1 MISFVE
7 PTPGLLVAGKYRL
20 LDRIGVGGMSE
31 VYRAE
36 NILIGRTVALKL
48 LHPERAGDANLTR
61 RLFQEAQSVSRIRH
75 PGIVDVL
82 DAGTGET
89 GPFIVMEHLEGQ
101 SAANV
106 LKTHGR
112 IGLAATL
119 GTVLPVLEALEAA
132 HAAGVVHRDLKPENV
147 FYATE
152 SGQVTVKLLDFGV
165 AKVLFGAAPQ
175 TSTGIVFGTPDYLS
189 PEQANAEPL
198 IDGRSDLF
206 AVGVL
211 LFELL
216 TNQRPFHAPTAVA
229 TAYKIAHAKT
239 PLLREHGV
247 ANDPLLDAI
256 LTRALQKRP
265 EERYASAA
273 DFGRELRLIAPSDA
287 AMRGA
292 LRDLMSDERARI
304 SMDATVRASLRDEPS
319 ARSTPSHSTPSRPPS
334 GPRSVPSRFVGQCH
348 VRGLVLKAI
357 DQHIRA
363 HCSAER
369 RLELLSK
376 LQPEHARDL
385 LDDTLQAI
393 VYYDL
398 EGITRYLDVATQELF
413 SNDVAWCRTAG
424 QRAVGGTLSSILR
437 GALRSGSASTVL
449 KRVAPVVGRLFDFG
463 LWEVGGEDGAVTS
476 VRVTDFEPV
485 SLPLRLWT
493 VGLFEG
499 ALGACDPRPSLTIT
513 RGDAAFA
520 PQLALSMVESRAP

>member
-1 MISFVE
+1 MMSFVE
-7 PTPGLLVAGKYRL
+7 PASGLLVAGKYKL
-20 LDRIGVGGMSE
+20 LERIGVGGMSE

-48 LHPERAGDANLTR
+48 LHPERAGDQNLTR

-89 GPFIVMEHLEGQ
+89 GPFIVMEYLEGQ
-101 SAANV
+101 SVANV
-106 LKTHGR
+106 LRQHGKL
-112 IGLAATL
+112 GLAATL
-119 GTVLPVLEALEAA
+119 STVLPVLEALDAA

-147 FYATE
+147 FYATDG
-152 SGQVTVKLLDFGV
+152 GQVTVKLLDFGV

-239 PLLREHGV
+239 PRLSDHGV

-265 EERYASAA
+265 EERYATAA
-273 DFGRELRLIAPSDA
+273 EFAHELRLIAPSDA
-287 AMRGA
+287 AMRAA
-292 LRDLMSDERARI
+292 LRELMNDERARVG
-304 SMDATVRASLRDEPS
+304 MDATVRASWRGEPS
-319 ARSTPSHSTPSRPPS
+319 MPTPSRPPS

-348 VRGLVLKAI
+348 VRGLVLKAV
-357 DQHIRA
+357 DDHIRA
-363 HCSAER
+363 HCSAGR
-369 RLELLSK
+369 RLALLAE
-376 LQPEHARDL
+376 LQPEHARDF

-398 EGITRYLDVATQELF
+398 EGVTRYLDVATQALF
-413 SNDVAWCRTAG
+413 SNDAGWCRAAG
-424 QRAVGGTLSSILR
+424 EQAVTGSLSSVLR
-437 GALRSGSASTVL
+437 AALRPAAASTVL
-449 KRVAPVVGRLFDFG
+449 RRVAPVIGRLFDFG
-463 LWEVGGEDGAVTS
+463 LWEVTAEDRASMS
-476 VRVTDFEPV
+476 VRITDFEPA
-485 SLPLRLWT
+485 SLALRLWT
-493 VGLFEG
+493 VGLFDG
-499 ALGACDPRPSLTIT
+499 ALGACEPRPWLTIA

-520 PQLALSMVESRAP
+520 PQLALNVVESRTP